1 MNTNKYTLIYKDAEG
16 INRWTQRDKWE
27 PKVIDHLLITGCH
40 SFMLFPP
47 STGHPVISH
56 TTSKE

>member
-16 INRWTQRDKWE
+16 INRWTQRDKWHPSTIE
-27 PKVIDHLLITGCH
+27 RLMITGCH
-40 SFMLFPP
+40 SFMLFLPN
-47 STGHPVISH
+47 SGHPVVPH